1 MIRISLNMKKYIK
14 RTIIICL
21 LLLLAG
27 VITVITC
34 YSVVKY
40 SVAEYIYDNVEDI
53 PYNKV
58 ALLLGTAPVTPYGG
72 HNRYF
77 DYRIDAAVTL
87 YKSGRISCILV
98 SGDNHKEDYDEP
110 TWMKE
115 ALMKQGVPERA
126 IILDYAGFRT
136 LDSIVRS
143 KEIFGQ
149 KSITIISQEFHNER
163 AVYLAQY
170 YGIDAVAF
178 NAKDVELL
186 RKKLKIA
193 IFRESLSRVKLF
205 LDIAMGKGPK
215 FLGERVEIE

>member
-1 MIRISLNMKKYIK
+1 MKKYIK
-14 RTIIICL
+14 RAIIICSL
-21 LLLLAG
+21 LVLTGIVTA
-27 VITVITC
+27 ITC
-34 YSVVKY
+34 YSIVKF
-40 SVAEYIYDNVEDI
+40 SVAERIYNKVEDI

-77 DYRIDAAVTL
+77 DYRIDATASL
-87 YKSGRISCILV
+87 YKSGKISYILV
-98 SGDNHKEDYDEP
+98 SGDNHKKGYDEP

-115 ALMKQGVPERA
+115 ALMKQGVPENA

-136 LDSIVRS
+136 LDSVVRS
-143 KEIFGQ
+143 KEIFG
-149 KSITIISQEFHNER
+149 KEKITIISQEFHNER
-163 AVYLAQY
+163 AVYLAEH

-193 IFRESLSRVKLF
+193 IFREALSRVKMF
-205 LDIAMGKGPK
+205 IDIATGKKPK
-215 FLGERVEIE
+215 FLGEKIEIG

>member
-1 MIRISLNMKKYIK
+1 MKKYIK
-14 RTIIICL
+14 RAIIICSL
-21 LLLLAG
+21 LVLAG
-27 VITVITC
+27 IVTAITC
-34 YSVVKY
+34 YSIVKF
-40 SVAEYIYDNVEDI
+40 SVAERIYNKAEDI

-77 DYRIDAAVTL
+77 DYRIDATASL
-87 YKSGRISCILV
+87 YKSGKISYILV
-98 SGDNHKEDYDEP
+98 SGDNHKKGYDEP

-115 ALMKQGVPERA
+115 ALMKQGVPENA

-136 LDSIVRS
+136 LDSVVRS

-149 KSITIISQEFHNER
+149 EKITIISQEFHNER
-163 AVYLAQY
+163 AVYLAEH

-193 IFRESLSRVKLF
+193 IFREALSRVKMF
-205 LDIAMGKGPK
+205 IDIATGKEPK
-215 FLGERVEIE
+215 FLGEKIEIG

>member
-1 MIRISLNMKKYIK
+1 MK
-14 RTIIICL
+14 RAIIICSL
-21 LLLLAG
+21 LVLTGIVTA
-27 VITVITC
+27 ITC
-34 YSVVKY
+34 YSIVKF
-40 SVAEYIYDNVEDI
+40 SVAERIYNKVEDI

-77 DYRIDAAVTL
+77 DYRIDATASL
-87 YKSGRISCILV
+87 YKSGKISYILV
-98 SGDNHKEDYDEP
+98 SGDNHKKGYDEP

-115 ALMKQGVPERA
+115 ALMKQGVPENA

-136 LDSIVRS
+136 LDSVVRS

-149 KSITIISQEFHNER
+149 EKITIISQEFHNER
-163 AVYLAQY
+163 AVYLAEH

-193 IFRESLSRVKLF
+193 IFREALSRVKMF
-205 LDIAMGKGPK
+205 IDIATGKKPK
-215 FLGERVEIE
+215 FLGEKIEIG